1 MDSENCEAL
10 EKFRQAVAGSIAL
23 QEKVRKIKSNPEL
36 VALGKEN
43 GYEFTEDDLS
53 KLQKESA
60 NETCCGR
67 C

>member
-1 MDSENCEAL
+1 MDSENCESL

-23 QEKVRKIKSNPEL
+23 QEKVRKVKSNPEL

-43 GYEFTEDDLS
+43 GYEFTADDLS

>member
-1 MDSENCEAL
+1 MDSEYCEAL
-10 EKFRQAVAGSIAL
+10 EKVRQAVAGSIAL
-23 QEKVRKIKSNPEL
+23 QEKVRKIKNNPEL

-53 KLQKESA
+53 KLQKKSA

>member
-1 MDSENCEAL
+1 MDSENSEVL
-10 EKFRQAVAGSIAL
+10 EEFRQAVAGSIAL

-43 GYEFTEDDLS
+43 GYEFTADDLS

>member
-10 EKFRQAVAGSIAL
+10 EKFRTAVAGSIAL

-53 KLQKESA
+53 KLQEESA

>member
-1 MDSENCEAL
+1 MDSENCESL
-10 EKFRQAVAGSIAL
+10 EKFRQAVAVSIAL
-23 QEKVRKIKSNPEL
+23 QEKVRKIKSNPKL

-43 GYEFTEDDLS
+43 GYEFTADDLS

>member
-1 MDSENCEAL
+1 MDSENCESL

-36 VALGKEN
+36 GALGKEN
-43 GYEFTEDDLS
+43 GYEFTADDLS

>member
-1 MDSENCEAL
+1 MDFENCEAL

-23 QEKVRKIKSNPEL
+23 QEKVRNIKSNTEL

>member
-10 EKFRQAVAGSIAL
+10 EKFRLAVAGSIAL

-53 KLQKESA
+53 KLQEESA

>member
-1 MDSENCEAL
+1 MDSKNWEAL

-23 QEKVRKIKSNPEL
+23 QEKVRKIRSNPEL

-43 GYEFTEDDLS
+43 GYEFTEEDLS
-53 KLQKESA
+53 KLQEESA